1 MQHNCALQIHSAK
14 ITAALGGQVE
24 LLLKLEEHAEPLT
37 AEEKEADMKRKGGPD
52 MAPDRDEL

>member
-1 MQHNCALQIHSAK
+1 MQIHSAK

-37 AEEKEADMKRKGGPD
+37 AEEKEADMKRKGGPAV
-52 MAPDRDEL
+52 APDRDEL